1 MSTLSDTPSSA
12 PAPSAPAG
20 LRSGFATQGRIA
32 VAALFLLLTLFL
44 ALNVLTTA
52 LFTSTRLD
60 LTEERLFSLSDATE
74 TLLESIEEPV
84 TLKFYYSEAL
94 GREVPFYGIY
104 AGRVRDLLG
113 EYAVRSGG
121 KIKVEI
127 YDPEPFTELED
138 RAVADGLQQIP
149 LQEGG
154 EQVFFGLSGTNL
166 TDDLEVIP
174 FLQPERETFL
184 EYDISRLIYALAK
197 PKRTVIGVVTS
208 LPMQGTV
215 RMNAMGQ
222 QTPVAPYILADQIG
236 AIYETRYLNEDFD
249 KIPDDV
255 TVLMLAHTAALGPR
269 AQFAVDQFLLGGGK
283 ALIFVDPFSE
293 TEGGQAQFFG
303 QLAPE
308 RSNLPTLFDHWGVL
322 YDPTKIAADR
332 MTARKVQPGEGQ
344 RPVDYVVWLEL
355 TGGNID
361 QSSPITTNVN
371 TLAVASAGHIALADG
386 AAVTMTPLVTTSL
399 GSAELEVDQVK
410 GMRAPETLLRNYV
423 PGPKPLVIAARLT
436 ADSVTTA
443 FPDGPPE
450 PNVAEGDAAP
460 GAEDEAAY
468 RAKFPTVLTQST
480 APLDVIL
487 VADSD
492 VLADRF
498 WVRTQQFFGR
508 RVPVPVSGNGDFV
521 LNSLDA
527 LSGSSALLG
536 LRGRGS
542 TARPFEV
549 LQQIAREAET
559 QYAARQEQLQTTLA
573 ETQQRFDALRRGMP
587 EGAVAIV
594 SEKEQAE
601 IEAYRQEILKIRS
614 ELRAVQRSVRED
626 VDRLE
631 TELWFYNIALVPI
644 LVTVL
649 ALILA
654 FWRSMRRRRHTAS
667 VLAG

>member
-1 MSTLSDTPSSA
+1 MSA
-12 PAPSAPAG
+12 PSDMTSPAPTASAGP
-20 LRSGFATQGRIA
+20 RSSFFTQGRLA

-44 ALNVLTTA
+44 ALNVLSSA

-60 LTEERLFSLSDATE
+60 LTEERLFSLSDGTE
-74 TLLESIEEPV
+74 ELLESIVEPV

-113 EYAVRSGG
+113 EYAARSDGKVR
-121 KIKVEI
+121 VEI
-127 YDPEPFTELED
+127 YDPAPFTELED

-197 PKRTVIGVVTS
+197 PKRTVLGIVTS

-222 QTPVAPYILADQIG
+222 QTPVAPYIIADQIG
-236 AIYETRYLNEDFD
+236 ATYETRYLNADFD

-255 TVLMLAHTAALGPR
+255 TVLMLAHTAELGPR
-269 AQFAVDQFLLGGGK
+269 AQFAIDQFLLGGGK
-283 ALIFVDPFSE
+283 ALIFVDPYAESE
-293 TEGGQAQFFG
+293 AGQAQFFG
-303 QLAPE
+303 QTTPESSTLA
-308 RSNLPTLFDHWGVL
+308 TLFDHWGVI
-322 YDPTKIAADR
+322 YDPTRIAADR
-332 MTARKVQPGEGQ
+332 MTARKVQPGEGR
-344 RPVDYVVWLEL
+344 RPVDYVAWLEL
-355 TGGNID
+355 KGSNID
-361 QSSPITTNVN
+361 QSSPITTNVD
-371 TLAVASAGHIALADG
+371 TLAVASAGHIALAED
-386 AAVTMTPLVTTSL
+386 AAVTMTPLISTSL
-399 GSAELEVDQVK
+399 GSAELDVGQVK
-410 GMRAPETLLRNYV
+410 GMRSPEALLRSYQ
-423 PGPKPLVIAARLT
+423 PGPEALIVAARLT

-450 PNVAEGDAAP
+450 KAVKEGEDAPSAEDDAA
-460 GAEDEAAY
+460 Y
-468 RAKFPTVLTQST
+468 KAKFPQVLTKSA
-480 APLDVIL
+480 APLDVIV

-498 WVRTQQFFGR
+498 WVRVQQFFGR

-527 LSGSSALLG
+527 LSGSSTLLG

-542 TARPFEV
+542 TSRPFEV
-549 LQQIAREAET
+549 LEQIEREAEK
-559 QYAARQEQLQTTLA
+559 QYAAREEQLQKTLA

-587 EGAVAIV
+587 DGSAAIV
-594 SEKEQAE
+594 TEQEQAE
-601 IEAYRQEILKIRS
+601 IEGYRQEILRIRG

-644 LVTVL
+644 LITIL

-654 FWRSMRRRRHTAS
+654 FWRSLRRRRRHAS
-667 VLAG
+667 VAAG

>member
-1 MSTLSDTPSSA
+1 MSAPSDTPLSA
-12 PAPSAPAG
+12 RAAARG
-20 LRSGFATQGRIA
+20 GFFTQGRIA

-44 ALNVLTTA
+44 ALNVLSSA

-60 LTEERLFSLSDATE
+60 LTEEGLFSLSDGTE
-74 TLLESIEEPV
+74 ALLESIEEPV

-113 EYAVRSGG
+113 EYAARSDG
-121 KIKVEI
+121 KIRIEI

-184 EYDISRLIYALAK
+184 EYDISRLIYSLAK
-197 PKRTVIGVVTS
+197 PKRTVVGIVTS

-236 AIYETRYLNEDFD
+236 ATYETRYLDADFD
-249 KIPDDV
+249 KVPDDV
-255 TVLMLAHTAALGPR
+255 TVLMLAHTAELGPR
-269 AQFAVDQFLLGGGK
+269 AQFAIDQFLLGGGK
-283 ALIFVDPFSE
+283 ALIFIDPFSE
-293 TEGGQAQFFG
+293 SEGGQAQFFG

-308 RSNLPTLFDHWGVL
+308 RSNLAMLFDHWGVV
-322 YDPTKIAADR
+322 YDPTRIAADR
-332 MTARKVQPGEGQ
+332 LTARKVQPGEGR

-355 TGGNID
+355 KGGNID
-361 QSSPITTNVN
+361 QTSPITTNVG
-371 TLAVASAGHIALADG
+371 TLAVASAGHIALADD
-386 AAVTMTPLVTTSL
+386 AAVTMTPLVSTSL
-399 GSAELEVDQVK
+399 GSAELDVQQVK
-410 GMRAPETLLRNYV
+410 GMRSPEALLRSYE
-423 PGPKPLVIAARLT
+423 PGPKSLVIAARLT
-436 ADSVTTA
+436 ADKMTTA

-450 PNVAEGDAAP
+450 KMLKEGEEAPDAEEDAA
-460 GAEDEAAY
+460 Y
-468 RAKFPTVLTQST
+468 KAKFPQILTESA
-480 APLDVIL
+480 APLDVIV

-498 WVRTQQFFGR
+498 WVRVQQFFGR

-527 LSGSSALLG
+527 LSGSSTLLG

-542 TARPFEV
+542 TSRPFDV
-549 LQQIAREAET
+549 LEQIEREAEK
-559 QYAARQEQLQTTLA
+559 QYAAREEQLQKTLA
-573 ETQQRFDALRRGMP
+573 DTQQRFDELRRSMP
-587 EGAVAIV
+587 EGSAAIV
-594 SEKEQAE
+594 TEQEQAE
-601 IEAYRQEILKIRS
+601 IEGYRQEILKLRG

-631 TELWFYNIALVPI
+631 TALWFYNIALVPI
-644 LVTVL
+644 LITLL

-654 FWRSMRRRRHTAS
+654 FWRSLRRRHRHAS
-667 VLAG
+667 VAAG

>member
-1 MSTLSDTPSSA
+1 MST
-12 PAPSAPAG
+12 PSAPLPSTRA
-20 LRSGFATQGRIA
+20 RSSFFTQVRLA

-44 ALNVLTTA
+44 ALNVLSTA

-60 LTEERLFSLSDATE
+60 LTEEGLFSLSDGTE
-74 TLLESIEEPV
+74 ALLESIEEPV

-104 AGRVRDLLG
+104 AGRVRDLLD
-113 EYAVRSGG
+113 EYAARSDGKVR
-121 KIKVEI
+121 VEI

-154 EQVFFGLSGTNL
+154 EQVFFGISGTNL

-197 PKRTVIGVVTS
+197 PKRTVLGIVTS

-222 QTPVAPYILADQIG
+222 QTPVAPYIIADQIG
-236 AIYETRYLNEDFD
+236 ATYETRYLNAEFD
-249 KIPDDV
+249 KVPDDV
-255 TVLMLAHTAALGPR
+255 TVLMLAHTDALGPR
-269 AQFAVDQFLLGGGK
+269 AQFAIDQFLLGGGK
-283 ALIFVDPFSE
+283 ALVIIDPYSE

-308 RSNLPTLFDHWGVL
+308 RSNLATLFDHWGVV

-332 MTARKVQPGEGQ
+332 LTARKVQPGEGR
-344 RPVDYVVWLEL
+344 RPVDYVAWLEL
-355 TGGNID
+355 KGGNID
-361 QSSPITTNVN
+361 QSSPITTNVD
-371 TLAVASAGHIALADG
+371 TLAVASAGHIALADN
-386 AAVTMTPLVTTSL
+386 AAVTMTPLVSTSL
-399 GSAELEVDQVK
+399 GSAELNVEQVK
-410 GMRAPETLLRNYV
+410 GMRSPEALLRSYQ
-423 PGPKPLVIAARLT
+423 PGPKALVIAARLT
-436 ADSVTTA
+436 ADKMTTA

-450 PNVAEGDAAP
+450 KRLQEGDEAP
-460 GAEDEAAY
+460 GADEEAAY
-468 RAKFPTVLTQST
+468 KAKFPKVLTESA
-480 APLDVIL
+480 APLDVI
-487 VADSD
+487 VVTDSD
-492 VLADRF
+492 LLADRF
-498 WVRTQQFFGR
+498 WVRVQQFFGR

-527 LSGSSALLG
+527 LSGSSTLLG

-542 TARPFEV
+542 TSRPFDV
-549 LQQIAREAET
+549 LEQIEREAEK
-559 QYAARQEQLQTTLA
+559 QYAAREEQLQKTLA
-573 ETQQRFDALRRGMP
+573 ETQQRFDELRRSMP
-587 EGAVAIV
+587 DGAAAIV
-594 SEKEQAE
+594 TEQEQAE
-601 IEAYRQEILKIRS
+601 IEGYRQEILRIRS

-631 TELWFYNIALVPI
+631 SALWFYNIALVPI
-644 LVTVL
+644 LITVL

-654 FWRSMRRRRHTAS
+654 FWRSLRRRRRHAS
-667 VLAG
+667 VAAG

>member
-1 MSTLSDTPSSA
+1 MPSDTTLSVRTGSLDRFFT
-12 PAPSAPAG
+12 
-20 LRSGFATQGRIA
+20 RGRIA
-32 VAALFLLLTLFL
+32 IAVLLLLLTLFL
-44 ALNVLTTA
+44 AVNVLSSV

-60 LTEERLFSLSDATE
+60 LTEEGLFSLSDGTE
-74 TLLESIEEPV
+74 ALLESIEEPV

-104 AGRVRDLLG
+104 AGRVRDLLD
-113 EYAVRSGG
+113 EYAARSGG
-121 KIKVEI
+121 KVRVEI

-138 RAVADGLQQIP
+138 RAFADGLQQVP
-149 LQEGG
+149 LQQGG
-154 EQVFFGLSGTNL
+154 EQVFFGISGTNL

-184 EYDISRLIYALAK
+184 EYDISRLIYALVK
-197 PKRTVIGVVTS
+197 PKRTVVGIVTS

-222 QTPVAPYILADQIG
+222 QTPVAPYIIADQI
-236 AIYETRYLNEDFD
+236 AATYETRYLDDSFD

-255 TVLMLAHTAALGPR
+255 TVLMLAHSAELGPR
-269 AQFAVDQFLLGGGK
+269 AQFAIDQFLLGGGK
-283 ALIFVDPFSE
+283 ALIFIDPYSE

-308 RSNLPTLFDHWGVL
+308 RSNLPILFDHWGVL

-332 MTARKVQPGEGQ
+332 LTARKVQPGEGQ
-344 RPVDYVVWLEL
+344 RPVDYVVWLEFR
-355 TGGNID
+355 GGNID
-361 QSSPITTNVN
+361 QSSPITANIG
-371 TLAVASAGHIALADG
+371 TLAVASAGHIALAED
-386 AAVTMTPLVTTSL
+386 AAVTMVPLVSTSL
-399 GSAELEVDQVK
+399 GSAELNVDEVK
-410 GMRAPETLLRNYV
+410 GMRSPETLLRSYE

-436 ADSVTTA
+436 AEKITTA
-443 FPDGPPE
+443 FSGGPPLKLLK
-450 PNVAEGDAAP
+450 EGDEPPSAD
-460 GAEDEAAY
+460 EDAAY
-468 RAKFPTVLTQST
+468 KSKFPKILTEST
-480 APLDVIL
+480 APLDVIV

-498 WVRTQQFFGR
+498 WVQVQQFFGR

-527 LSGSSALLG
+527 LSGSSTLLG

-542 TARPFEV
+542 AARPFEV
-549 LQQIAREAET
+549 LEQIEREAEK
-559 QYAARQEQLQTTLA
+559 QYAAREEQLQKTLE
-573 ETQQRFDALRRGMP
+573 ETQQRFDALRRSMP
-587 EGAVAIV
+587 EGSTAIV
-594 SEKEQAE
+594 TEQEQSE
-601 IEAYRQEILKIRS
+601 IEEYRQQILKIRS

-631 TELWFYNIALVPI
+631 SALWFHNIALVPL
-644 LVTVL
+644 LVTAL

-654 FWRSMRRRRHTAS
+654 FWRSLRRRRHHAS
-667 VLAG
+667 IAAG

>member
-1 MSTLSDTPSSA
+1 MST
-12 PAPSAPAG
+12 PSAPLPVASARA
-20 LRSGFATQGRIA
+20 RSSFFTQGRLA

-44 ALNVLTTA
+44 ALNVLSTA

-60 LTEERLFSLSDATE
+60 LTEEGLFSLSDGTE
-74 TLLESIEEPV
+74 ALLESIEEPV

-104 AGRVRDLLG
+104 AGRVRDLLD
-113 EYAVRSGG
+113 EYAARSDGKVR
-121 KIKVEI
+121 VEV

-154 EQVFFGLSGTNL
+154 EQVFFGISGTNL

-184 EYDISRLIYALAK
+184 EYDISRLIFSLAK
-197 PKRTVIGVVTS
+197 PKRTVLGIVTS

-222 QTPVAPYILADQIG
+222 QTPVAPYIIADQIG
-236 AIYETRYLNEDFD
+236 ATYETRYLDAEFD

-255 TVLMLAHTAALGPR
+255 TVLMLAHTAELGPR
-269 AQFAVDQFLLGGGK
+269 AQFAIDQFLLGGGK
-283 ALIFVDPFSE
+283 ALVVIDPYSE

-308 RSNLPTLFDHWGVL
+308 RSNLATLFDHWGVL

-332 MTARKVQPGEGQ
+332 LTARKVQPGEGR

-355 TGGNID
+355 KGGNID
-361 QSSPITTNVN
+361 QSSPITTNVG

-386 AAVTMTPLVTTSL
+386 AAVTMTPLVSTSL
-399 GSAELEVDQVK
+399 GSAELNVEQVK
-410 GMRAPETLLRNYV
+410 GMRSPEALLRSYE

-436 ADSVTTA
+436 ADKMTTA

-450 PNVAEGDAAP
+450 KMLKEGDEAP
-460 GAEDEAAY
+460 GAEEEAAY
-468 RAKFPTVLTQST
+468 KAKFPQVLTEST
-480 APLDVIL
+480 APLDVI
-487 VADSD
+487 VVTDSD

-498 WVRTQQFFGR
+498 WVRVQQFFGR
-508 RVPVPVSGNGDFV
+508 RVPVPVSGNGDFI

-527 LSGSSALLG
+527 LSGSSTLLG

-549 LQQIAREAET
+549 LEQIEREAEK
-559 QYAARQEQLQTTLA
+559 QYAAREEQLQKTLA
-573 ETQQRFDALRRGMP
+573 ETQQRFDELRRSMP
-587 EGAVAIV
+587 DGSAAIV
-594 SEKEQAE
+594 TEKEQAE

-631 TELWFYNIALVPI
+631 TSLWFYNIALVPI
-644 LVTVL
+644 LITVL

-654 FWRSMRRRRHTAS
+654 LWRSLRRRRRHAS
-667 VLAG
+667 VAAG

>member
-1 MSTLSDTPSSA
+1 MSTPSTS
-12 PAPSAPAG
+12 SGHAG
-20 LRSGFATQGRIA
+20 AIGRFFTQGRLA

-44 ALNVLTTA
+44 ALNVLSTA

-60 LTEERLFSLSDATE
+60 LTEEGLFSLSDGTE
-74 TLLESIEEPV
+74 ALLESIEEPV

-113 EYAVRSGG
+113 EYAARSGG
-121 KIKVEI
+121 KVRVEI

-138 RAVADGLQQIP
+138 RAAADGLQQVP

-154 EQVFFGLSGTNL
+154 EQVFFGIAGTNL

-184 EYDISRLIYALAK
+184 EYDISRLIFALAK
-197 PKRTVIGVVTS
+197 PKRTIVGIITS

-222 QTPVAPYILADQIG
+222 QTPVAPYIIADQIG
-236 AIYETRYLNEDFD
+236 ATYETRYLKPDFD
-249 KIPDDV
+249 KVPDDI
-255 TVLMLAHTAALGPR
+255 TVLMLAHTAELGPR
-269 AQFAVDQFLLGGGK
+269 AQFAIDQFLLGGGK
-283 ALIFVDPFSE
+283 ALIFVDPYSE
-293 TEGGQAQFFG
+293 AESGQAQFFG
-303 QLAPE
+303 ETAPE
-308 RSNLPTLFDHWGVL
+308 SSNLATLFDHWGVA
-322 YDPTKIAADR
+322 YDPAKVTADR
-332 MTARKVQPGEGQ
+332 LAARKVQPGEGR

-355 TGGNID
+355 KGSNID
-361 QSSPITTNVN
+361 KTSPITSNVS

-386 AAVTMTPLVTTSL
+386 AAVTMTPLVTSSL
-399 GSAELEVDQVK
+399 GSAELNVEQVK
-410 GMRAPETLLRNYV
+410 GMRSPEALLRSYV

-436 ADSVTTA
+436 ADSITTA
-443 FPDGPPE
+443 FPDGPPDKA
-450 PNVAEGDAAP
+450 PQEGEETP

-468 RAKFPTVLTQST
+468 KAKFPTVLKQS
-480 APLDVIL
+480 AVPLDVIV

-498 WVRTQQFFGR
+498 WVRVQEFFGR
-508 RVPVPVSGNGDFV
+508 RVPIPVSGNGDFV

-527 LSGSSALLG
+527 LSGSSVLLG

-542 TARPFEV
+542 TSRPFEV
-549 LQQIAREAET
+549 LEQIEREAEA
-559 QYAARQEQLQTTLA
+559 QFAAREEQLQNTLA
-573 ETQQRFDALRRGMP
+573 DTQRRFDELRRSMP
-587 EGAVAIV
+587 DGSAAIV
-594 SEKEQAE
+594 TEQEQAE
-601 IEAYRQEILKIRS
+601 IEAYRQEILAIRS

-631 TELWFYNIALVPI
+631 AALWFYNIALVP
-644 LVTVL
+644 LLLTVL
-649 ALILA
+649 VLILA
-654 FWRSMRRRRHTAS
+654 FWRSVRRRRRTAF
-667 VLAG
+667 VTAG

>member
-1 MSTLSDTPSSA
+1 MST
-12 PAPSAPAG
+12 PSAPNPSART
-20 LRSGFATQGRIA
+20 RSSFFTQGRLA

-44 ALNVLTTA
+44 AVNVLSSA

-60 LTEERLFSLSDATE
+60 LTEEGLFSLSDGTE
-74 TLLESIEEPV
+74 ALLESIEEPV

-104 AGRVRDLLG
+104 AGRVRDLLD
-113 EYAVRSGG
+113 EYAARSDGKVR
-121 KIKVEI
+121 IEV

-154 EQVFFGLSGTNL
+154 EQVFFGISGTNL

-184 EYDISRLIYALAK
+184 EYDISRLIYSLAK
-197 PKRTVIGVVTS
+197 PKRTVLGIVTS

-236 AIYETRYLNEDFD
+236 ATYETRYLDAEFD

-255 TVLMLAHTAALGPR
+255 TVLMLAHTAELGPR
-269 AQFAVDQFLLGGGK
+269 AQFAIDQFLLGGGK
-283 ALIFVDPFSE
+283 ALVIIDPYSE

-308 RSNLPTLFDHWGVL
+308 RSNLATLFDHWGVV
-322 YDPTKIAADR
+322 YDPTRIAADR
-332 MTARKVQPGEGQ
+332 LTARKVQPGEGR

-355 TGGNID
+355 KGGNID
-361 QSSPITTNVN
+361 QSSPITTNVG

-386 AAVTMTPLVTTSL
+386 AAVTMTPLVSTSL
-399 GSAELEVDQVK
+399 GSAELNVEQVK
-410 GMRAPETLLRNYV
+410 GMRSPEALLRSYE

-436 ADSVTTA
+436 ADKMTTA

-450 PNVAEGDAAP
+450 KMLKEGDEAP
-460 GAEDEAAY
+460 SAEDDATY
-468 RAKFPTVLTQST
+468 KAKFPQVLTEST
-480 APLDVIL
+480 APLDVI
-487 VADSD
+487 VVTDSD
-492 VLADRF
+492 ILADRF
-498 WVRTQQFFGR
+498 WVRVQQFFGR
-508 RVPVPVSGNGDFV
+508 RVPVPVAGNGDFV

-527 LSGSSALLG
+527 LSGSSTLLG

-542 TARPFEV
+542 TSRPFDV
-549 LQQIAREAET
+549 LEQIEREAEK
-559 QYAARQEQLQTTLA
+559 QYAAREEQLQKTLA
-573 ETQQRFDALRRGMP
+573 DTQQRFDELRRRMP
-587 EGAVAIV
+587 DGSAAIV
-594 SEKEQAE
+594 TEKEQAE
-601 IEAYRQEILKIRS
+601 IEAYRQEILRIRS

-631 TELWFYNIALVPI
+631 TSLWFYNIALVPI
-644 LVTVL
+644 LITVL

-654 FWRSMRRRRHTAS
+654 FWRSLRRRRRHAS
-667 VLAG
+667 AAAG

>member
-1 MSTLSDTPSSA
+1 MST
-12 PAPSAPAG
+12 PSAPLPVASART
-20 LRSGFATQGRIA
+20 RSSFFTQGRLA

-44 ALNVLTTA
+44 AVNVLSSA

-60 LTEERLFSLSDATE
+60 LTEEGLFSLSDGTE
-74 TLLESIEEPV
+74 ALLESIEEPV

-104 AGRVRDLLG
+104 AGRVRDLLD
-113 EYAVRSGG
+113 EYAARSDGKVR
-121 KIKVEI
+121 VEV

-154 EQVFFGLSGTNL
+154 EQVFFGISGTNL

-184 EYDISRLIYALAK
+184 EYDISRLIYSLAK
-197 PKRTVIGVVTS
+197 PKRTVLGIVTS

-236 AIYETRYLNEDFD
+236 ATYETRYLDAEFD

-255 TVLMLAHTAALGPR
+255 TVLMLAHTAELGPR
-269 AQFAVDQFLLGGGK
+269 AQFAIDQFLLGGGK
-283 ALIFVDPFSE
+283 ALVIIDPYSE

-308 RSNLPTLFDHWGVL
+308 RSNLATLFDHWGVI
-322 YDPTKIAADR
+322 YDPTRIAADR
-332 MTARKVQPGEGQ
+332 LTARKVQPGEGR

-355 TGGNID
+355 KGGNID
-361 QSSPITTNVN
+361 QSSPITTNVG

-386 AAVTMTPLVTTSL
+386 AAVTMTPLVSTSL
-399 GSAELEVDQVK
+399 GSSELNVEQVK
-410 GMRAPETLLRNYV
+410 GMRSPEALLRSYE

-436 ADSVTTA
+436 ADKMTTA

-450 PNVAEGDAAP
+450 KMLKEGDEAP
-460 GAEDEAAY
+460 SAEDDATY
-468 RAKFPTVLTQST
+468 KAKFPQVLTEST
-480 APLDVIL
+480 APLDVI
-487 VADSD
+487 VVTDSD
-492 VLADRF
+492 ILADRF
-498 WVRTQQFFGR
+498 WVRVQQFFGR
-508 RVPVPVSGNGDFV
+508 RVPVPVAGNGDFV

-527 LSGSSALLG
+527 LSGSSTLLG

-542 TARPFEV
+542 TSRPFDV
-549 LQQIAREAET
+549 LEQIEREAEK
-559 QYAARQEQLQTTLA
+559 QYAAREEQLQKTLA
-573 ETQQRFDALRRGMP
+573 DTQQRFDELRRRMP
-587 EGAVAIV
+587 DGSAAIV
-594 SEKEQAE
+594 TEKEQAE
-601 IEAYRQEILKIRS
+601 IEAYRQEILRIRS

-631 TELWFYNIALVPI
+631 TSLWFYNIALVPI
-644 LVTVL
+644 LITVL

-654 FWRSMRRRRHTAS
+654 FWRSLRRRRRHAS
-667 VLAG
+667 AAAG

>member
-1 MSTLSDTPSSA
+1 MSTPSTS
-12 PAPSAPAG
+12 STQTGSSTQAG
-20 LRSGFATQGRIA
+20 AISRFFTQGRLA

-44 ALNVLTTA
+44 ALNVLSTT

-60 LTEERLFSLSDATE
+60 LTEEGLFSLSDGTE
-74 TLLESIEEPV
+74 ALLESMEEPV

-113 EYAVRSGG
+113 EYAARSDGMVR
-121 KIKVEI
+121 IEI

-138 RAVADGLQQIP
+138 RAVSDGLQQIP

-154 EQVFFGLSGTNL
+154 EQVFFGIAGTNL

-184 EYDISRLIYALAK
+184 EYDISRLIFALAK
-197 PKRTVIGVVTS
+197 PKRTAVGIVTS

-236 AIYETRYLNEDFD
+236 ATYETRYLNADFD
-249 KIPDDV
+249 KVPDDV

-283 ALIFVDPFSE
+283 ALILVDPFAEAES
-293 TEGGQAQFFG
+293 GQAQFFG
-303 QLAPE
+303 QTTPDS
-308 RSNLPTLFDHWGVL
+308 SNLEMLFGHWGVV
-322 YDPTKIAADR
+322 YDPTKVAADR
-332 MTARKVQPGEGQ
+332 LTARKVQPGEGR
-344 RPVDYVVWLEL
+344 RPVDYVAWLEL
-355 TGGNID
+355 RGGNID
-361 QSSPITTNVN
+361 QSSPITTNVS
-371 TLAVASAGHIALADG
+371 TVAVASAGHIALADG
-386 AAVTMTPLVTTSL
+386 AAVTMTPLLTTSL
-399 GSAELEVDQVK
+399 GSAELDVKQVK
-410 GMRAPETLLRNYV
+410 GMRSPEALLRSYE
-423 PGPKPLVIAARLT
+423 PGPRPLVLAARLT
-436 ADSVTTA
+436 ADKMTTA

-450 PNVAEGDAAP
+450 KALKEGDEAP
-460 GAEDEAAY
+460 DAKEDAAY
-468 RAKFPTVLTQST
+468 KAKFPQVLTVST
-480 APLDVIL
+480 PPLDVI
-487 VADSD
+487 VIADSD

-498 WVRTQQFFGR
+498 WVRVQQFFGR

-527 LSGSSALLG
+527 LSGSSTLLG

-542 TARPFEV
+542 TSRPFEV
-549 LQQIAREAET
+549 LEQIEREAEK
-559 QYAARQEQLQTTLA
+559 QYAAREEQLQKTLA
-573 ETQQRFDALRRGMP
+573 ETEQRFDELRRSMP
-587 EGAVAIV
+587 EGSAAIV
-594 SEKEQAE
+594 TEQEQAE
-601 IEAYRQEILKIRS
+601 IEGYRQEILRIRS

-631 TELWFYNIALVPI
+631 
-644 LVTVL
+644 
-649 ALILA
+649 
-654 FWRSMRRRRHTAS
+654 S
-667 VLAG
+667 

>member
-1 MSTLSDTPSSA
+1 MSAPSDTPLSA
-12 PAPSAPAG
+12 RAAARG
-20 LRSGFATQGRIA
+20 GFFTQGRIA

-44 ALNVLTTA
+44 ALNVLSSA

-60 LTEERLFSLSDATE
+60 LTEEGLFSLSDGTE
-74 TLLESIEEPV
+74 ALLESIEEPV

-113 EYAVRSGG
+113 EYAARSDG
-121 KIKVEI
+121 KIRIEI

-184 EYDISRLIYALAK
+184 EYDISRLIYSLAK
-197 PKRTVIGVVTS
+197 PKRTVVGIVTS
-208 LPMQGTV
+208 LPMRGTV

-236 AIYETRYLNEDFD
+236 ATYETRYLDADFD
-249 KIPDDV
+249 KVPDDV
-255 TVLMLAHTAALGPR
+255 TVLMLAHTAELGPR
-269 AQFAVDQFLLGGGK
+269 AQFAIDQFLLGGGK
-283 ALIFVDPFSE
+283 ALIFIDPFSE
-293 TEGGQAQFFG
+293 SEGGQAQFFG

-308 RSNLPTLFDHWGVL
+308 RSNLAMLFDHWGVV
-322 YDPTKIAADR
+322 YDPTRIAADR
-332 MTARKVQPGEGQ
+332 LTARKVQPGEGR

-355 TGGNID
+355 KGGNID
-361 QSSPITTNVN
+361 QTSPITTNVG
-371 TLAVASAGHIALADG
+371 TLAVASAGHIALADD
-386 AAVTMTPLVTTSL
+386 AAVTMTPLVSTSL
-399 GSAELEVDQVK
+399 GSAELDVQQVK
-410 GMRAPETLLRNYV
+410 GMRSPEALLRSYE
-423 PGPKPLVIAARLT
+423 PGPKSLVIAARLT
-436 ADSVTTA
+436 ADKMTTA

-450 PNVAEGDAAP
+450 KMLKEGEEAPDAEEDAA
-460 GAEDEAAY
+460 Y
-468 RAKFPTVLTQST
+468 KAKFPQILTESA
-480 APLDVIL
+480 APLDVIV

-498 WVRTQQFFGR
+498 WVRVQQFFGR

-527 LSGSSALLG
+527 LSGSSTLLG

-542 TARPFEV
+542 TSRPFDV
-549 LQQIAREAET
+549 LEQIEREAEK
-559 QYAARQEQLQTTLA
+559 QYASREEQLQKTLA
-573 ETQQRFDALRRGMP
+573 DTQQRFDELRRSMP
-587 EGAVAIV
+587 EGSAAIV
-594 SEKEQAE
+594 TEQEQAE
-601 IEAYRQEILKIRS
+601 IEGYRQEILKLRG

-631 TELWFYNIALVPI
+631 TALWFYNIALVPI
-644 LVTVL
+644 LITLL

-654 FWRSMRRRRHTAS
+654 FWRSLRRRHRHAS
-667 VLAG
+667 VAAG